1 MVFTELFPPYSKR
14 SEMKKLSKI
23 SVLVLIVLAFF
34 NACTEKSETPV
45 KGKLTCYVDESL
57 FKLIEAERDSFVARY
72 KLSKIDLV
80 PLKAREGIASLLNN
94 ESTVFISSRNLNDE
108 EKKYLD
114 QIKQNMSSL
123 RAFKFCYDAVVPVV
137 SESNSSTDITTD
149 EIRNILSGKI
159 AKFKIFL
166 PEQNSGIYEYLKD
179 KFTYGKEL
187 KNVFIVK
194 SEEEVIQ
201 KIKDVKNSLGFVGL
215 NIANN
220 KKDVKVLEVGVVRS
234 DGEPLNYM
242 PYVAYLVSQTYP
254 LTRTTA
260 ILINDPAIG
269 VASGFVSFLT
279 SYEGQ
284 RIVSKNNLGPAT
296 VPVKMVELNRR

>member
-1 MVFTELFPPYSKR
+1 
-14 SEMKKLSKI
+14 MKSPNKS
-23 SVLVLIVLAFF
+23 LIVALIILALF

-57 FKLIEAERDSFVARY
+57 FKLIETERDSFVAKY

-80 PLKAREGIASLLNN
+80 PLKAREGIAELLNN
-94 ESTVFISSRNLNDE
+94 KSSVFISSRNLNEE
-108 EKKYLD
+108 EKTYLD
-114 QIKQNMSSL
+114 QIKKQMASL

-137 SESNSSTDITTD
+137 NENSSSTDITTD
-149 EIRNILSGKI
+149 EIKNILTGKQT
-159 AKFKIFL
+159 KYKIFV
-166 PEQNSGIYEYLKD
+166 PEQNSGVYEFLKE
-179 KFTYGKEL
+179 KFTNGKEL
-187 KNVFIVK
+187 INVSIVK
-194 SEEEVIQ
+194 SEEEVVE
-201 KIKDVKNSLGFVGL
+201 KVKDTKNGLGFLGL

-220 KKDVKVLEVGVVRS
+220 KKEVKVLEVGVVRS
-234 DGEPLNYM
+234 DGEALNYL

-254 LTRTTA
+254 MTRTTA
-260 ILINDPAIG
+260 ILINDPALG

-284 RIVSKNNLGPAT
+284 KIVSKNNLGPAT